1 MYDKSIDKKWQKIWE
16 ESKCFN
22 ATDDFSKKK
31 YYALVEFPYP
41 SGAGMHIGHI
51 RAYIGMDII
60 SRKRRMQG
68 YNVLFP
74 IGFDAFGL
82 PTENYAMK
90 TGIHPRKVT
99 DKNIETFTNQLKSV
113 GFSFDYDRAI
123 DTTRPEYY
131 KWTQWIFLQLYKHG
145 LAYKSKGYVNFCPKC
160 RVVLANE
167 ESQGGKCD
175 RCDSDVVQLEKEEW
189 MLKITEYADKLL
201 EGLDEV
207 DFPERV
213 KIEQKNWI
221 GKSYGAQIDF
231 KVNET
236 GEDLV
241 VYTTRPDTIFGVTYM
256 AIAPEHPIIDELK
269 DRISNFDEIVKYREE
284 AKRKTE
290 FERIEL
296 SKEKTG
302 VKVEGINILNP
313 VTNEVI
319 PLYVTD
325 YVMMGYGTGAIM
337 AVPAHDTRD
346 YEFAKKFGIDIKQVV
361 KSDSS
366 EVNLDKEAFTDIQTG
381 IMVNSGFLNSLTVEE
396 AKEKIIAYIIENKIG
411 MQKTNYHMKDW
422 AFARQRYWGEPI
434 PIVKCDKCGL
444 VPMDEKD
451 LPLELPDLE
460 EFIPGE
466 DGKSPLA
473 KVDSFVNTTCPKC
486 GGHATRETDT
496 MPQWAGSSWYFLR
509 YIDPKNNNEFADSKK
524 LKYWLPVDCYNGGM
538 EHVTRHLIYSRFWHR
553 FLYDI
558 GLVPTK
564 EPYSKR
570 TTQGL
575 ILGPDGDK
583 MSKSKGNV
591 INPDDI
597 VKEYG
602 ADTLRTYILFIAD
615 YKDSAPWNEN
625 GVKGCKKFLDRV
637 TRIEEFATDED
648 ITNDEIEKEL
658 NKTIKKVSED
668 YEEQKYNTAIAA
680 MMTYVNLLYKQEK
693 VSKKYI
699 APFLQILNPIASH
712 VTEELWERLGFE
724 GHIFSSKWPEY
735 DISKII
741 ESNVEL
747 AVQINGKVRFKIT
760 VPTSFSEEEIK
771 EQVKN
776 DDKLTQY
783 IDGKQIQKIIVIK
796 SRIVNIVVK

>member
-236 GEDLV
+236 GDDLV

-776 DDKLTQY
+776 DDKLKQY